1 MRAVNYIA
9 PQDQT
14 GYACAAAG
22 YLRLLL
28 WSNAVDVRH
37 VTLEPGAG
45 LGLWYDCGRAAG
57 ELAPNAP
64 TILHCVPEYLPP
76 LMRWLRERG
85 VHGPAIAM
93 TVWET
98 SRLPPHWAGLLNR
111 ANALIVPSAWNRSV
125 FLESGVRV
133 PIYVLPHVSEFA
145 GERANPLAAE
155 RFRSSLPAGFERR
168 FLFYSVSAWTWRKG
182 NDLLVRAFERAFAGR
197 EDVGLLLKTT
207 ASNQDCGGSRIG
219 RAASRLAGAERLR
232 RRVLAGR
239 IRGVAALTGSWSADA
254 MRALHTEGD
263 SYATLTRGEGWGMG
277 LYESALLGKPWIA
290 PREGGHRAYLTDE
303 AWPGLI
309 RGRSVPVRVSGNRSY
324 LRQQRW
330 FEADIGD
337 AACRMRDI
345 VSRYDELKAQAEQAA
360 RALHET
366 HSEERLMQ
374 QLLLYLDL
382 VEQAGTGSIAASPE
396 SGGCPPAAVGSS
408 APFPSHT
415 TPWRNPDTPP
425 ATRAAER
432 P

>member
-22 YLRLLL
+22 YLRLLR
-28 WSNAVDVRH
+28 SNAVDVRH
-37 VTLEPGAG
+37 VALEPDAG
-45 LGLWYDCGRAAG
+45 LGLWYDCGSAAV
-57 ELAPNAP
+57 ELAPDAP

-76 LMRWLRERG
+76 LVHWLREKG

-98 SRLPPHWAGLLNR
+98 SRLPPHWASLLNR
-111 ANALIVPSAWNRSV
+111 ADALIVPSAWNRSV

-133 PIYVLPHVSEFA
+133 PVYVLPHVSEFA
-145 GERANPLAAE
+145 GEPANALAIE
-155 RFRSSLPAGFERR
+155 LFRSSLPAGFERR
-168 FLFYSVSAWTWRKG
+168 FLFYSISAWNWRKG

-207 ASNQDCGGSRIG
+207 ASSQDCGGSRIG
-219 RAASRLAGAERLR
+219 RAVSRLAGTERLR
-232 RRVLAGR
+232 RRVLAGQ

-254 MRALHTEGD
+254 MRALHTAAD

-277 LYESALLGKPWIA
+277 LYESAIFGKPWVA

-309 RGRSVPVRVSGNRSY
+309 RGRSVPVQVPGNRSY
-324 LRQQRW
+324 LREQRW
-330 FEADIGD
+330 FEADIDD
-337 AACRMRDI
+337 AARRMRDV
-345 VSRYDELKAQAEQAA
+345 VSRYDELKEQAEQAA
-360 RALHET
+360 RALRET
-366 HSEERLMQ
+366 HSEDRLMQ

-382 VEQAGTGSIAASPE
+382 VEQAGTGSTAASPKSE
-396 SGGCPPAAVGSS
+396 GCQPAAAGPS
-408 APFPSHT
+408 APLPSHT
-415 TPWRNPDTPP
+415 TPLENPGTPP
-425 ATRAAER
+425 ATHAAER

>member
-1 MRAVNYIA
+1 M
-9 PQDQT
+9 
-14 GYACAAAG
+14 
-22 YLRLLL
+22 RLLR
-28 WSNAVDVRH
+28 SNAVDVRH
-37 VTLEPGAG
+37 VALEPGARF
-45 LGLWYDCGRAAG
+45 GLWYDCASDAG
-57 ELAPNAP
+57 ELAPDAP

-111 ANALIVPSAWNRSV
+111 ADALIVPSAWNRSV

-133 PIYVLPHVSEFA
+133 PVYVLPHVSEFD
-145 GERANPLAAE
+145 GEPANPLAIE

-168 FLFYSVSAWTWRKG
+168 FLFYTIGACNWRKG

-207 ASNQDCGGSRIG
+207 ASSQDCGGSRIG

-232 RRVLAGR
+232 RRVMAGQ

-254 MRALHTEGD
+254 MRALHTAAD

-277 LYESALLGKPWIA
+277 LYESALLGKPWVA

-309 RGRSVPVRVSGNRSY
+309 RGRSVPVRVPGNRSY
-324 LRQQRW
+324 LREQRW
-330 FEADIGD
+330 FAADIDD
-337 AACRMRDI
+337 AARRMRD
-345 VSRYDELKAQAEQAA
+345 VVRRYDELKAQAGEAA

-366 HSEERLMQ
+366 YRKDRLMQ

-382 VEQAGTGSIAASPE
+382 VERAGTNSMAASPE
-396 SGGCPPAAVGSS
+396 SEGCQPAAAGSTG
-408 APFPSHT
+408 PFPSHT
-415 TPWRNPDTPP
+415 TPLGSPGMPP
-425 ATRAAER
+425 AIHAAER